1 MTHVTEELNS
11 FIFSNYNLDLNS
23 RVNTAPTILEST
35 AIASGEVPDL
45 DWNLE

>member
-1 MTHVTEELNS
+1 MTRVTEELNS

-23 RVNTAPTILEST
+23 HVNTVPTILEST
-35 AIASGEVPDL
+35 AIASREVPDL